1 MDIWDADKLFLFI
14 AFVIPGFVS
23 IKTYE
28 LLVPGSPK
36 ESDKLLIDAV
46 AYSSVN
52 YALLLLPIY
61 LVETHEVRQTSPSAY
76 VAFYVFV
83 LLIAPILWVLTLKK
97 LRTTEFFQRSMPHPT
112 KRPWDYVFAQRKPYW
127 AIVTLKDG
135 TKIAGR
141 YDSSSFASS
150 APAGEQ
156 IYLEEN
162 WVINADGGF
171 ERPREDTAGILVLSS
186 EIVSVEFFK
195 LNQGENNVR

>member
-1 MDIWDADKLFLFI
+1 
-14 AFVIPGFVS
+14 
-23 IKTYE
+23 
-28 LLVPGSPK
+28 
-36 ESDKLLIDAV
+36 
-46 AYSSVN
+46 
-52 YALLLLPIY
+52 
-61 LVETHEVRQTSPSAY
+61 
-76 VAFYVFV
+76 
-83 LLIAPILWVLTLKK
+83 
-97 LRTTEFFQRSMPHPT
+97 MPHPT

-141 YDSSSFASS
+141 YDSCSFASS